1 MIPLRGNMIRDFY
14 FLTRAP
20 DVLVMPIRCVNTLK
34 DLENDEKEDLF
45 MVLKKVHEVV
55 RNVNAA
61 SYITTGI
68 QTGEAAGQTVKVR
81 KHKISMFLKE
91 KCL

>member
-1 MIPLRGNMIRDFY
+1 
-14 FLTRAP
+14 
-20 DVLVMPIRCVNTLK
+20 VLVMPIRCVNTLK

-55 RNVNAA
+55 RNINGA
-61 SYITTGI
+61 SYLNTGI

-91 KCL
+91 KGL